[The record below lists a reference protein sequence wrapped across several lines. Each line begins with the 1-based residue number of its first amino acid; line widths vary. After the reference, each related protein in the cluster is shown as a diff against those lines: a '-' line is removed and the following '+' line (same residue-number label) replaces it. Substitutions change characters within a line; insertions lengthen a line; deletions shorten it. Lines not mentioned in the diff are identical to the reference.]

1 MSSETRP
8 GKWKTHLFSQDLGA
22 LSDGSSLPSRT
33 AQIKVPKPY
42 LLQGE
47 ALSPAQTSHH
57 QLLPSQG
64 DCPPLPA
71 VAYCP
76 SLDGQSDRDS
86 PLSQGHLA
94 GTPDCSY
101 PPLA

>member
-1 MSSETRP
+1 MSTETRP

-47 ALSPAQTSHH
+47 VLSPAQTIS
-57 QLLPSQG
+57 
-64 DCPPLPA
+64 CPPPRETAHPYL
-71 VAYCP
+71 
-76 SLDGQSDRDS
+76 Q
-86 PLSQGHLA
+86 
-94 GTPDCSY
+94 
-101 PPLA
+101 